1 LNTEPRQVQ
10 ENSGKNV
17 TDRENK
23 ATLCD
28 AHWRVRV
35 LDDDDRADTLLADEG
50 AALEHEQLCAIGGRA
65 LWVDQERV
73 QLPARFLVQILPCNN
88 VVDELLQFF
97 RRLAAVD
104 EERVDHRATDADDR
118 HSPDLGLHHWRE
130 YVTR

>member
-1 LNTEPRQVQ
+1 MNTEPRQVQ
-10 ENSGKNV
+10 ENGGKNV

-50 AALEHEQLCAIGGRA
+50 AALEHEQLCAISGRA

-118 HSPDLGLHHWRE
+118 HSPVLGLHHWRE